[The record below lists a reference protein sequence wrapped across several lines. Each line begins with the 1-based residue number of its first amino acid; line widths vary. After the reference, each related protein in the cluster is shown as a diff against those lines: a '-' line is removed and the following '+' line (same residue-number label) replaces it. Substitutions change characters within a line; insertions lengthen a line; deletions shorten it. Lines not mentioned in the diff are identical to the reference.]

1 MCARTHR
8 HSQKRHII
16 NTTNCDTKALAF
28 FLESA
33 LSSTMS
39 QLLFLSKLLNTWD
52 LSPYSVPTKGQYILL
67 LFTYGSNCT
76 PCKTVRLDSKLC
88 SYNFDMHFSIHN
100 CHIDKHDCLV
110 LVRILKTSSQSY
122 CLLTSCV
129 HSIAK
134 LAVFFP
140 FLYME
145 KGTESPLAS
154 CVPHSRPQDCS
165 NAVIHFFQLSTTIK
179 NILKKTCW
187 LNSPLASLIV
197 ICKPSCNCLFHE
209 IHYFKC

>member
-1 MCARTHR
+1 MCACTHR

-88 SYNFDMHFSIHN
+88 SHNFDMHFSIHN
-100 CHIDKHDCLV
+100 CHIVKHNCFV

-134 LAVFFP
+134 LAVFFSFSLHGKRNRVTSGLLCSP
-140 FLYME
+140 QQTSRLFECCYTFLSALHYHQ
-145 KGTESPLAS
+145 A
-154 CVPHSRPQDCS
+154 R
-165 NAVIHFFQLSTTIK
+165 F
-179 NILKKTCW
+179 KKPCW

-197 ICKPSCNCLFHE
+197 ICKPSYNYLFHE